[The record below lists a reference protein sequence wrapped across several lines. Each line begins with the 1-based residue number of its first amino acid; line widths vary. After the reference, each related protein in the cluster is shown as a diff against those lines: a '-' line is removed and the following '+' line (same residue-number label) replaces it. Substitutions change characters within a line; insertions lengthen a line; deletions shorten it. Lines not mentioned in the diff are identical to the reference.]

1 MSKAFYF
8 ILALAIAGGSLAI
21 TNPFDLPLVYAQVV
35 ETTGQNYD
43 MIEDFTTGQA
53 KWTSH
58 PERIM
63 VNGEWENYFLTADN
77 QKIIFNSNSIGGFIY
92 DIPTCSYTIYE
103 NGFDGNQIIPS
114 VSSVA
119 TYLKD
124 GTWQNMAVNQEECL
138 VNVSQNENGIFL
150 TSTKNL
156 IQTITNGT
164 NVNGTAITFNV
175 ETEKFVQE
183 LKVDIFGGIKETFK
197 VWNESDEQLGISQT
211 VHTGETIII
220 GENTIDIAQ
229 FNGQSFDRQFLEDN
243 QARIFEIADGLNY
256 DFDLGFE
263 SLTGINIISESSF
276 FDTTYKVNLDYA
288 NGNFVNYLEIDPTLT
303 TTGSGTFDVSPI
315 WEHTISSG
323 TIDGTAL
330 TSSQITALQN
340 DLTNQNQYHTLAGT
354 TLIVSY
360 TVNTTPDPPT
370 NISANA
376 GIPIGLSW
384 TAPVDDGGSSITGY
398 KVYRT
403 QNQYVMTELP
413 NNGGTTL
420 VDFTDNELL
429 LHAESISST
438 TPDNSPNTLTV
449 TANAGT
455 STTGQLNN
463 AISAP
468 NLSVTSSILPD
479 ATDSFTVGSWVKQTA
494 TPTNTKLFG
503 FTNSNG
509 DNVAFNVG
517 TTTADFVSTTYSSSS
532 IVTSGSWGFDYD
544 VGSYDNN
551 RQGFYVGSTN
561 SALLGK
567 TVDSVSF
574 YLKKVGSPTGTAYV
588 KAWSGTNTGSTVTP
602 VNTFGTIDV
611 STLTTS
617 YQKYTF
623 NTGSHT
629 LALYDTIGIE
639 WTGTSSANA
648 PYVQGNLADNYDGTN
663 TSRNRFTGGAWT
675 PVPAQEIRFELD
687 YLTPTTNTIISAT
700 GLSDNTSNFQHYAL
714 TRDGSN
720 WTIYQNGAS
729 VATATDSTNL
739 GTVSGSHSINL
750 DGSIDEYFIDS
761 TALTSNEIQTVYD
774 MATHPPQIAT
784 TGTTPSYDDSGVV
797 GGNTYYYY
805 VKTTNAIGDSDFS
818 TQVSGLAG
826 TPPNP
831 PTGVTTSIQNPNSNP
846 LDVFI
851 QWSTPTNVGSGTLTG
866 FEIVRD
872 GSVVATVGLVTSY
885 TDTVTSAGT
894 YTYLVRAISTHGTSS
909 DSNTSNIT
917 TPTEPSAINNLSAT
931 VNSDT
936 AIALSWSSPNNGGSA
951 ITLYKVFQDAV
962 QIDTTTNTSYTVT
975 GLSPNT
981 SYDFT
986 VVASNNVGDSTAS
999 NTATQT
1005 TYLEITGHIDLTA
1018 TTQGSTT
1025 QFVFSAN
1032 VTAGTPTPTFST
1044 FDIIENGITIASNI
1058 SSPYNLKLTDTATHT
1073 YTIISTDNTHWNTPS
1088 INGTVSGITASY
1100 QADWQTDLLGTNEIA
1115 YNLSR
1120 ANDQLNLV
1128 VNRDTGTNT
1137 WHLNCN
1143 YRTNT
1148 QILSGNN
1155 GTWYEV
1161 NSWYYDDT
1169 QNINDASIVY
1179 IDCYNDD
1186 VILQI
1191 TSYSSD
1197 RTGGG
1202 IAVLNGFF
1210 EDWTGTP
1217 VALFFVLLVA
1227 GLFSGRTA
1235 PTGILLIL
1243 AIVGV
1248 MAFVGLLV
1256 IDEAIWAFV
1265 LLVGILGLF
1274 VGKRFL

>member
-1 MSKAFYF
+1 VC
-8 ILALAIAGGSLAI
+8 
-21 TNPFDLPLVYAQVV
+21 VYDDSVA
-35 ETTGQNYD
+35 ND
-43 MIEDFTTGQA
+43 QA
-53 KWTSH
+53 NFPQGAYK
-58 PERIM
+58 M
-63 VNGEWENYFLTADN
+63 YVNGVLEDDTTTSGTDGARAKGVNQVWLGDYDN
-77 QKIIFNSNSIGGFIY
+77 TY
-92 DIPTCSYTIYE
+92 Y
-103 NGFDGNQIIPS
+103 FDGQMDQLLIYNKALS
-114 VSSVA
+114 SSEVSALYNS
-119 TYLKD
+119 
-124 GTWQNMAVNQEECL
+124 
-138 VNVSQNENGIFL
+138 
-150 TSTKNL
+150 
-156 IQTITNGT
+156 
-164 NVNGTAITFNV
+164 
-175 ETEKFVQE
+175 
-183 LKVDIFGGIKETFK
+183 
-197 VWNESDEQLGISQT
+197 
-211 VHTGETIII
+211 
-220 GENTIDIAQ
+220 
-229 FNGQSFDRQFLEDN
+229 
-243 QARIFEIADGLNY
+243 
-256 DFDLGFE
+256 
-263 SLTGINIISESSF
+263 
-276 FDTTYKVNLDYA
+276 
-288 NGNFVNYLEIDPTLT
+288 
-303 TTGSGTFDVSPI
+303 GSGTS
-315 WEHTISSG
+315 
-323 TIDGTAL
+323 
-330 TSSQITALQN
+330 
-340 DLTNQNQYHTLAGT
+340 
-354 TLIVSY
+354 
-360 TVNTTPDPPT
+360 TPDT
-370 NISANA
+370 N
-376 GIPIGLSW
+376 GL
-384 TAPVDDGGSSITGY
+384 TVHYDFEQTGS
-398 KVYRT
+398 
-403 QNQYVMTELP
+403 
-413 NNGGTTL
+413 TL
-420 VDFTDNELL
+420 
-429 LHAESISST
+429 ESQTFLSQA

-449 TANAGT
+449 TTPSGT
-455 STTGQLNN
+455 TTTGVFNN
-463 AISAP
+463 AISTP
-468 NLSVTSSILPD
+468 NLEVTSSLLPD

-494 TPTNTKLFG
+494 TPTNTKLLG

-509 DNVAFNVG
+509 DNIVFNIG
-517 TTTADFVSTTYSSSS
+517 TTTADF
-532 IVTSGSWGFDYD
+532 
-544 VGSYDNN
+544 
-551 RQGFYVGSTN
+551 
-561 SALLGK
+561 K
-567 TVDSVSF
+567 
-574 YLKKVGSPTGTAYV
+574 
-588 KAWSGTNTGSTVTP
+588 
-602 VNTFGTIDV
+602 VNT
-611 STLTTS
+611 
-617 YQKYTF
+617 
-623 NTGSHT
+623 
-629 LALYDTIGIE
+629 
-639 WTGTSSANA
+639 
-648 PYVQGNLADNYDGTN
+648 
-663 TSRNRFTGGAWT
+663 T
-675 PVPAQEIRFELD
+675 P
-687 YLTPTTNTIISAT
+687 IISAT
-700 GLSDNTSNFQHYAL
+700 GLTDNTSDFQHYAL
-714 TRDGSN
+714 SRDGSS
-720 WTIYQNGAS
+720 WTLYQNGQS

-739 GTVSGSHSINL
+739 GTVSGSHKINL

-761 TALTSNEIQTVYD
+761 TALTSNEIQTVYG
-774 MATHPPQIAT
+774 MGSEPALLTT
-784 TGTTPSYDDSGVV
+784 TGTTPSYDDSGVT

-805 VKTTNAIGDSDFS
+805 VKATNAIGDSGFS
-818 TQVSGLAG
+818 VQVSGLAG

-831 PTGVTTSIQNPNSNP
+831 PTSVTTSITNVNTNP
-846 LDVFI
+846 LDVLI
-851 QWSTPTNVGSGTLTG
+851 QWSAPTNVGSGTLTG

-872 GSVVATVGLVTSY
+872 GSVVATVGLVSSY
-885 TDTVTSAGT
+885 TDTVPGAGT

-917 TPTEPSAINNLSAT
+917 TPNPPSAINNLSAT

-951 ITLYKVFQDAV
+951 ITIYKVFQDAV

-999 NTATQT
+999 NTATET
-1005 TYLEITGHIDLTA
+1005 TYLEITGQIDLTA

-1044 FDIIENGITIASNI
+1044 FDIKENGITIASNV

-1100 QADWQTDLLGTNEIA
+1100 QADWQTDLLGTNEVA

-1148 QILSGNN
+1148 QILAGNN

-1169 QNINDASIVY
+1169 QSISDASIVY

-1186 VILQI
+1186 LILQI

>member
-21 TNPFDLPLVYAQVV
+21 TNPFDLPIVYAQVV
-35 ETTGQNYD
+35 ETKGQNYD
-43 MIEDFTTGQA
+43 LIEDFTIGKA

-63 VNGEWENYFLTADN
+63 INGEWENYFLTTDS
-77 QKIIFNSNSIGGFIY
+77 QKIIFKSNSIGGFIY

-124 GTWQNMAVNQEECL
+124 GTWQNMAVNLEQCT

-164 NVNGTAITFNV
+164 NANGTATTFNV

-197 VWNESDEQLGISQT
+197 VWSESDEQLGISQT
-211 VHTGETIII
+211 VHTGETITV
-220 GENTIDIAQ
+220 GGNTIDIAQ
-229 FNGQSFDRQFLEDN
+229 FNGQSFDKQFLEEN
-243 QARIFEIADGLNY
+243 QAQIFEIAQGLNY

-276 FDTTYKVNLDYA
+276 FNTTYKVNLDYA
-288 NGNFVNYLEIDPTLT
+288 DGGFVNYLEIDPTLT
-303 TTGSGTFDVSPI
+303 LSTVNTSGFVGDSGCNGSADNTGSALYVGNNVAGTNCIVSFIEYDVSAIPDNNLGI
-315 WEHTISSG
+315 TSAFFNYDVSNVWNGE
-323 TIDGTAL
+323 TIDMKVL
-330 TSSQITALQN
+330 TVDKSS
-340 DLTNQNQYHTLAGT
+340 LTNQQFYDNMKSTTTYPKFATVPHYSVATGFSEEFTNEFQTADITDNSLTLGFIPENSVFGGASDLMAIDSST
-354 TLIVSY
+354 HELVITY
-360 TVNTTPDPPT
+360 TMPTVPQPPT
-370 NISANA
+370 NLSATD
-376 GIPIGLSW
+376 GLTIELSW

-398 KVYRT
+398 KLEHST
-403 QNQYVMTELP
+403 DNLTFS
-413 NNGGTTL
+413 TL
-420 VDFTDNELL
+420 VANTGNTNTNYT
-429 LHAESISST
+429 HT
-438 TPDNSPNTLTV
+438 TPTAGQLNYYKVYAINSI
-449 TANAGT
+449 GT
-455 STTGQLNN
+455 STASN
-463 AISAP
+463 
-468 NLSVTSSILPD
+468 
-479 ATDSFTVGSWVKQTA
+479 TA
-494 TPTNTKLFG
+494 
-503 FTNSNG
+503 
-509 DNVAFNVG
+509 
-517 TTTADFVSTTYSSSS
+517 
-532 IVTSGSWGFDYD
+532 
-544 VGSYDNN
+544 
-551 RQGFYVGSTN
+551 
-561 SALLGK
+561 
-567 TVDSVSF
+567 
-574 YLKKVGSPTGTAYV
+574 
-588 KAWSGTNTGSTVTP
+588 
-602 VNTFGTIDV
+602 
-611 STLTTS
+611 
-617 YQKYTF
+617 
-623 NTGSHT
+623 
-629 LALYDTIGIE
+629 
-639 WTGTSSANA
+639 
-648 PYVQGNLADNYDGTN
+648 
-663 TSRNRFTGGAWT
+663 
-675 PVPAQEIRFELD
+675 
-687 YLTPTTNTIISAT
+687 
-700 GLSDNTSNFQHYAL
+700 
-714 TRDGSN
+714 
-720 WTIYQNGAS
+720 
-729 VATATDSTNL
+729 
-739 GTVSGSHSINL
+739 
-750 DGSIDEYFIDS
+750 
-761 TALTSNEIQTVYD
+761 
-774 MATHPPQIAT
+774 
-784 TGTTPSYDDSGVV
+784 
-797 GGNTYYYY
+797 
-805 VKTTNAIGDSDFS
+805 
-818 TQVSGLAG
+818 SGLAG

-831 PTGVTTSIQNPNSNP
+831 PTGVTTSITNVNTNP
-846 LDVFI
+846 LDVLV
-851 QWSTPTNVGSGTLTG
+851 SYSSPTNVGSGTLTG

-885 TDTVTSAGT
+885 TDTVPSAGT

-917 TPTEPSAINNLSAT
+917 TPNEPSAISDLSAT
-931 VNSDT
+931 ANSDT

-951 ITLYKVFQDAV
+951 ITLYKIFQDAV

-1044 FDIIENGITIASNI
+1044 FDIKENGITVASNI

-1088 INGTVSGITASY
+1088 INGTATATASY
-1100 QADWQTDLLGTNEIA
+1100 QADWQTDLLGSNEVA

-1128 VNRDTGTNT
+1128 VNRDTGTST

-1148 QILSGNN
+1148 QILAGNN

-1169 QNINDASIVY
+1169 QSINDASIVY

-1186 VILQI
+1186 LILQI

-1235 PTGILLIL
+1235 PTGILLML

-1248 MAFVGLLV
+1248 MGFVGLLV
-1256 IDEAIWAFV
+1256 IDEVVWAFI
-1265 LLVGILGLF
+1265 LLVGVLGLF